1 MGINLNKLI
10 LTITHKY
17 EPNQQSVTEYHAC
30 YDYIIKHIAVLGFN
44 YFQKGDCVLHSL
56 LT

>member
-30 YDYIIKHIAVLGFN
+30 YYIIKHIAVLGFN